1 MAIESNRQLL
11 HYRLVEKTGEG
22 VRAVIACLLLSW
34 FPFSLAEAGFA
45 SRSCQSDPSRL
56 EARSKELEAI
66 VAADQADRQDWAGK
80 TPEEMQEVV
89 QRDVARRKRVGEIFG
104 EGCFSKAED
113 YAAAALVYQHG
124 DIPDHFLQAF
134 MWAKRAVELG
144 DDGQRRLMAIAIDRY
159 LVNIGHKQLFA
170 SQASK
175 PEMKPGTCWC
185 HQPIEP
191 SFPDDL
197 RKEIGG
203 QSLKEA
209 FGWLEE
215 LNQGTDCPNV
225 ECAQPLEPSPAGTIP
240 GFW

>member
-1 MAIESNRQLL
+1 MTIESNQQLL
-11 HYRLVEKTGEG
+11 PYRMVKEIGEG
-22 VRAVIACLLLSW
+22 VQAVIACLLLSW
-34 FPFSLAEAGFA
+34 FPFSLAEAGFV

-56 EARSKELEAI
+56 QARSKELEAI
-66 VAADQADRQDWAGK
+66 VKADQADRQDWAGK

-89 QRDVARRKRVGEIFG
+89 ERDVVRRKRVGEIFG
-104 EGCFSKAED
+104 EGCFWKAED

-124 DIPDHFLQAF
+124 DVPDHFLQAF

-144 DDGQRRLMAIAIDRY
+144 DDSQERLMAVAIDRY

-175 PEMKPGTCWC
+175 PEMKPGSCWC
-185 HQPIEP
+185 LQRIEP
-191 SFPDDL
+191 SFPEEL

-203 QSLKEA
+203 QSSKEA

-215 LNQGTDCPNV
+215 LNQGTECPNV
-225 ECAQPLEPSPAGTIP
+225 ECSQPLEPSPAGTIP

>member
-1 MAIESNRQLL
+1 
-11 HYRLVEKTGEG
+11 VK
-22 VRAVIACLLLSW
+22 
-34 FPFSLAEAGFA
+34 
-45 SRSCQSDPSRL
+45 
-56 EARSKELEAI
+56 
-66 VAADQADRQDWAGK
+66 ADQADRQDWAGK

-124 DIPDHFLQAF
+124 DVPDHFLQAF

-144 DDGQRRLMAIAIDRY
+144 DDGQRRLMALAIDRY

-175 PEMKPGTCWC
+175 PDMKPGTCWC
-185 HQPIEP
+185 LQPIEP
-191 SFPDDL
+191 SFPEDL